1 MDIEELNTVPESEF
15 SVGNFAKEAKNAKDL
30 IDLLIE
36 RNMKITESQK
46 EEAVEFLSLVNY
58 YKISGYWFKFQ
69 NKWLKKEDGN
79 ADKFVVPV
87 TFQNII
93 DIYRF
98 DTKLRSLCLDA
109 LEKIEICVMSQIC
122 NHMCINYGAFGY
134 GDSQY
139 IKSIYKTN
147 KSKDKR
153 LVIDYASFRAEIA
166 KIIVDNRFTDST
178 LKNFY
183 NKYNNKFPPFWMI
196 AQFLTFGSI
205 ARLYSAL
212 PVKDQREIAA
222 KLKLNS
228 RYLESVLQALSY
240 IRNICAHYK
249 RLWDRSLGI
258 VVPNIKLETTLRETY
273 RYNYKFHKIP
283 NVNDNHFFPAFYT
296 ISFLLSIITP
306 YSKYSSLVKKLID
319 KYNSR
324 TNLINYEKM
333 GFPDEWEDL
342 PLFEKMLENE

>member
-1 MDIEELNTVPESEF
+1 M
-15 SVGNFAKEAKNAKDL
+15 
-30 IDLLIE
+30 
-36 RNMKITESQK
+36 
-46 EEAVEFLSLVNY
+46 
-58 YKISGYWFKFQ
+58 
-69 NKWLKKEDGN
+69 
-79 ADKFVVPV
+79 
-87 TFQNII
+87 
-93 DIYRF
+93 
-98 DTKLRSLCLDA
+98 
-109 LEKIEICVMSQIC
+109 
-122 NHMCINYGAFGY
+122 
-134 GDSQY
+134 
-139 IKSIYKTN
+139 
-147 KSKDKR
+147 
-153 LVIDYASFRAEIA
+153 VIDYASFRAEIA

-212 PVKDQREIAA
+212 PFKDHREIAA

-319 KYNSR
+319 KYNGR
-324 TNLINYEKM
+324 TNLINYEEM
-333 GFPDEWEDL
+333 GYPDEWEDL
-342 PLFEKMLENE
+342 PLFEKMLEND

>member
-1 MDIEELNTVPESEF
+1 MNIEELDTIPEQEF
-15 SVGNFAKEAKNAKDL
+15 SEGDFTKEAKTTQEL

-46 EEAVEFLSLVNY
+46 QEALEFLSLVNY

-79 ADKFVVPV
+79 AEKFVVPI
-87 TFQNII
+87 TFHNII

-109 LEKIEICVMSQIC
+109 LEKIEICIMSQIC
-122 NHMCINYGAFGY
+122 NHMCINYGAFWY
-134 GDSQY
+134 GNSQY
-139 IKSIYKTN
+139 IRLINKT
-147 KSKDKR
+147 DKKGNSR
-153 LVIDYASFRAEIA
+153 LVIDYTSFRAEIT
-166 KIIVDNRFTDST
+166 KIIKDNYLSDVT

-183 NKYNNKFPPFWMI
+183 SKYNNNFPPFWMI
-196 AQFLTFGSI
+196 AQFLTFGTI
-205 ARLYSAL
+205 AKLYSAL
-212 PVKDQREIAA
+212 PIKDQRQIALN
-222 KLKLNS
+222 LKINNQ
-228 RYLESVLQALSY
+228 YLESVLQALSY

-273 RYNYKFHKIP
+273 KYNYKFHKKP
-283 NVNDNHFFPAFYT
+283 NINDNHFFPVFYS
-296 ISFLLSIITP
+296 ISFLLSIIAP
-306 YSKYSSLVKKLID
+306 KSKYCSLIKTLID

-324 TNLINYEKM
+324 TNLINYDEM
-333 GFPDEWEDL
+333 GFPEEWEDL
-342 PLFEKMLENE
+342 PLFAKMLENE